1 MKKTLALVLPL
12 IVAAMPAL
20 ADDGQVSQSALAD
33 LGLGGMTVVSDN
45 AGMEVRGMSS
55 NAAAYGGSLIFGQ
68 LAFESSFF
76 VASDLNGGKASA
88 ENAGLNAVSQASQG
102 PQGSSIIGSLTVQQG
117 NPAVMVFL
125 GNFVG
130 NAGNAS
136 NVGAAGLSAAMGN

>member
-12 IVAAMPAL
+12 IVAAMPAM

-33 LGLGGMTVVSDN
+33 LGLGGMAVVSDE

-55 NAAAYGGSLIFGQ
+55 NAYAYGGSLVFGQ
-68 LAFESSFF
+68 LVFGANFF
-76 VASDLNGGKASA
+76 VASDVNGGNASA
-88 ENAGLNAVSQASQG
+88 ENAGLNAASSASQG
-102 PQGSSIIGSLTVQQG
+102 PQGSSIIGNLVVS
-117 NPAVMVFL
+117 NPALAFT

-136 NVGAAGLSAAMGN
+136 NVGAAGLSAATGN